1 MAELTLILLLCV
13 ILLKP
18 KDIEFLIKNI
28 TQIILKVNKYITQ
41 IKKDLFNL

>member
-1 MAELTLILLLCV
+1 MAELAIILLLCV

-28 TQIILKVNKYITQ
+28 TQIILKINKYINQ
-41 IKKDLFNL
+41 IKKDLLNL

>member
-1 MAELTLILLLCV
+1 MTELAIILLLCV

-28 TQIILKVNKYITQ
+28 AQIILKLNKYINQ